1 MSLST
6 ECLVYVFKIKL
17 LSSPNPCFVLH
28 VQHMPSIWFLTLT
41 KLAKKWRTKLGQ
53 MLDLTNLPIYNLVTL
68 QLDKIWTNSGPLE
81 IHSLTTFCP
90 TTYYLSFVQP
100 LSNPLNKFLT
110 HGPRPAHTLHIET
123 DYGLS
128 LDNNGTKSGQ
138 YL

>member
-1 MSLST
+1 
-6 ECLVYVFKIKL
+6 
-17 LSSPNPCFVLH
+17 
-28 VQHMPSIWFLTLT
+28 
-41 KLAKKWRTKLGQ
+41 
-53 MLDLTNLPIYNLVTL
+53 MLDLTNLQIYNLVTL

-100 LSNPLNKFLT
+100 LSNPFIKPLT

-123 DYGLS
+123 NYGQS
-128 LDNNGTKSGQ
+128 LDNNGTKSEQ